1 MCRVWQS
8 WELEKIWSNR
18 KVMTKLF
25 DINQQAVADIRA
37 GLNDLSDWLLTIQRT
52 VGTSSSKLSVD
63 AKGRLIVS
71 GEESTIITG
80 SLGVGVNTV
89 PNDVAIETSLPVRF
103 QGRKF
108 EVNNDVPRTLQQGRY
123 DMNDNKINGTLGW
136 IVLEQNW
143 RMAHIWDD
151 CG

>member
-1 MCRVWQS
+1 
-8 WELEKIWSNR
+8 
-18 KVMTKLF
+18 MTKLF
-25 DINQQAVADIRA
+25 DTPTTGGKHIRPS
-37 GLNDLSDWLLTIQRT
+37 LNDLSDWLYNPNPRYFLIQIT
-52 VGTSSSKLSVD
+52 AH

-108 EVNNDVPRTLQQGRY
+108 EVNNDVPRTGLYNKG
-123 DMNDNKINGTLGW
+123 DMIWNDNPVPNGTLGW
-136 IVLEQNW
+136 ICIRTGTPGEW
-143 RMAHIWDD
+143 RTFGMI
-151 CG
+151 GG

>member
-1 MCRVWQS
+1 
-8 WELEKIWSNR
+8 
-18 KVMTKLF
+18 MTKLF
-25 DINQQAVADIRA
+25 DINQKAVDDIRA
-37 GLNDLSDWLLTIQRT
+37 SLNDLSDWLLTIQIT

-63 AKGRLIVS
+63 AKGILIVS

-108 EVNNDVPRTLQQGRY
+108 EVNNDVPRTGLYNKG
-123 DMNDNKINGTLGW
+123 DMIWNDNPVPNGTLGW
-136 IVLEQNW
+136 ICIRTGTPGEW
-143 RMAHIWDD
+143 RTFGMI
-151 CG
+151 GG

>member
-108 EVNNDVPRTLQQGRY
+108 EVNNDVPRTGLYNKG
-123 DMNDNKINGTLGW
+123 DMIWNDKPPKWYIRLDP
-136 IVLEQNW
+136 VLEQEPGG
-143 RMAHIWDD
+143 AHL
-151 CG
+151 G